1 LITIKAEYLNG
12 RGVMEST
19 KRWGNI
25 ALRGKALRIL
35 EDVRSNGNI
44 VNLGKIIDNE
54 GFTYHEF
61 NPNIKDK
68 TSNLLGAVEYNSK
81 RIYVNYEMPA
91 NERHFTLAH
100 EIGHIFL
107 HPQENQIDLRV
118 SNPKK
123 SDKESEANVFAYELV
138 MPLFRFIKMYKELNG
153 DVGSLSNV
161 FFVPEKNVKRRVDFL
176 KKQIK
181 AKIIDDFI
189 NV

>member
-1 LITIKAEYLNG
+1 MSTEHNRIN
-12 RGVMEST
+12 T

-35 EDVRSNGNI
+35 EDVGSNDN
-44 VNLGKIIDNE
+44 VANLSEIIKSKY
-54 GFTYHEF
+54 FTYHEF
-61 NPNIKDK
+61 KPNINDK
-68 TSNLLGAVEYNSK
+68 TINLLGAVEYNSK

-107 HPQENQIDLRV
+107 HPQENQIDLRI

-138 MPLFRFIKMYKELNG
+138 MPLFRFIKMYNEFNG
-153 DVGSLSNV
+153 DIRSLSKV
-161 FFVPEKNVKRRVDFL
+161 FFVPEKNVKRRIDFL
-176 KKQIK
+176 KKQIHIG
-181 AKIIDDFI
+181 IIDNFI
-189 NV
+189 DA